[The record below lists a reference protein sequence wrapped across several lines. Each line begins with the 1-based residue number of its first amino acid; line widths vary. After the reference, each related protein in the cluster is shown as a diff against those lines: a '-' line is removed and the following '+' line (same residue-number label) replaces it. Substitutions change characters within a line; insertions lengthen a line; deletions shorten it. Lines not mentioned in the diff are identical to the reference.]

1 MKRIN
6 GILAMV
12 WAMLLSAFVSAR
24 QYLWPQFREGQV
36 MATLE
41 DLQAAI
47 KAGWKLTGIVTM
59 EHWRKGELLYTE
71 TGTNTFTTEGMAK
84 LLNIIFH
91 DISKA
96 ASHIWYV
103 GIFKNN
109 ITPGAGRHWCKAGL
123 RERLW
128 RVPGRGLR

>member
-6 GILAMV
+6 SILAMV

-71 TGTNTFTTEGMAK
+71 TGTNT
-84 LLNIIFH
+84 
-91 DISKA
+91 
-96 ASHIWYV
+96 
-103 GIFKNN
+103 
-109 ITPGAGRHWCKAGL
+109 
-123 RERLW
+123 
-128 RVPGRGLR
+128 